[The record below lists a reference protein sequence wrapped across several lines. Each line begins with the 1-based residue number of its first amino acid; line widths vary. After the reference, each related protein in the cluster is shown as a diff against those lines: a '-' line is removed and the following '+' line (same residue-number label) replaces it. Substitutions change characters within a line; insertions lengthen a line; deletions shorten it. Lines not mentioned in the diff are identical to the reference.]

1 VVLLPVAANEHETQM
16 MSGLTLGELDRDGAI
31 REAVERVSGD
41 TRARFLGKAVLGS
54 AALLGAL
61 AAPTSAG
68 AAAASDVAI
77 LNYALTLE
85 YLQAAFYTE
94 SERLGA
100 IRGRLKR
107 VPRQLGAVERAHVAA
122 IKAALGRAAVKR
134 PAFDFR
140 GVTENQTKFLKTAVA
155 FEDLGAAAYKAQA
168 ARVKAPALL
177 AAAVSIHSVEA
188 RHAAWMRFLA
198 GVVPAAAAFDEGK
211 PISEVKAIVASTHF
225 VVAHPKMTSTR
236 KPKYT
241 G

>member
-1 VVLLPVAANEHETQM
+1 
-16 MSGLTLGELDRDGAI
+16 MSNLTLGELDSDGAI
-31 REAVERVSGD
+31 REAVEQVSGD
-41 TRARFLGKAVLGS
+41 TRARFLGKAVLGG

-61 AAPTSAG
+61 AAPASAH

-94 SERLGA
+94 TERLGA
-100 IRGRLKR
+100 IGGELKR
-107 VPRQLGAVERAHVAA
+107 VPRQLGAVERAHVTA

-140 GVTENQTKFLKTAVA
+140 GVTEEQTKFLKTAVA

-168 ARVKAPALL
+168 ARIRSPELL
-177 AAAVSIHSVEA
+177 AAAIAIHSVEA

-198 GVVPAAAAFDEGK
+198 GVTPASTAFDEGK

-225 VVAHPKMTSTR
+225 VTAHPKRTASK

>member
-1 VVLLPVAANEHETQM
+1 MSAKEHETQAM
-16 MSGLTLGELDRDGAI
+16 WELTLGQLDRDGAI
-31 REAVERVSGD
+31 REAVVHVSGD
-41 TRARFLGKAVLGS
+41 TRATFLGKAVVGG

-61 AAPTSAG
+61 TAPALAG
-68 AAAASDVAI
+68 ATAPSDVAI

-94 SERLGA
+94 TERLGA
-100 IRGRLKR
+100 IRGKLKP
-107 VPRQLGAVERAHVAA
+107 VPRQLGAVERAHVTA

-140 GVTENQTKFLKTAVA
+140 GVTEDQTKFLKTAVA

-168 ARVKAPALL
+168 ARIKSPALL

-198 GVVPAAAAFDEGK
+198 GVVPAAAPFDEGK

-225 VVAHPKMTSTR
+225 VVVHPKRTSTR